1 MSIARYK
8 AKRNFDE
15 TPEPKP
21 ARAKA
26 GKTEAASFVIHKHAA
41 RRLHYDLRLEMDG
54 VLKSWAVTRGPSLV
68 TGEKRLS
75 VHVEDHPLDYG
86 SFEGVIPPKQY
97 GAGNVIIWDRG
108 TWTPIADA
116 KRGYKKGH
124 LEFALE
130 GEKLHG
136 RFHLVR
142 IENRHESDRKRGADN
157 WLLIKADDEFARS
170 DDAPDIL
177 EERPESV
184 VSGKTVETVGAPAKK
199 TAKAAPAKSP
209 VRKTAKKSQAT
220 AEPTAIKG
228 TRKATMP
235 DFIPPALATLS
246 AKAPTHGDWLHEIKF
261 DGYRIQA
268 RLTKGKVQLL
278 TRSGHDWTERFGTAI
293 PGAIAKLDADA
304 ALIDGEIVVET
315 ANGNTDFSALQAD
328 LSEGRSDRFIYYA
341 FDLLHLDGA
350 DLRPARLIDRKTALA
365 GLLETTPDSPLRYSE
380 HFEEDGE
387 IVFRHACRLSLEGV
401 ISKRRDDPYPDGR
414 SKSWLKS
421 KCAYRQEF
429 VVGGYVPSTAD
440 SNAIGSLV
448 LGLYDEKDGNLT
460 HVGRVG
466 TGFSRKM
473 AQSLFSAL
481 RKIERKTSPFAET
494 LPAGARRGV
503 HFVRPEMVVE
513 VEYRAWTGAGNLR
526 HAAFRGIREDKSAG
540 EVRSEEAV
548 MPETKA
554 KKAGDGKT
562 SGVTTG
568 EGQVLVKLTNADKIY
583 WPATDEIP
591 AVTKGDLAD
600 YYAGV
605 WRWMGPLL
613 VERPLSLV
621 RAPEGIH
628 GHRFFQKHAW
638 KGMHKSIRTVVTA
651 KGEEPT
657 VFIDDL
663 EGLLGLVQGGV
674 LEIHPWGA
682 RGRTQKAINKPDM
695 LTMDIDPDDA
705 IGWEGIVEAA
715 FQIKARL
722 EAAGLAAF
730 VKTSGGKGLHVVS
743 PLEPSATWP
752 KLKAFTKRLADLMAK
767 DEPDHYV
774 ATVSKAK
781 RKGKMLIDYLR
792 NGKGATA
799 VAAYSTRARDG
810 APVSM
815 PLDWDEVA
823 DLGSASAF
831 TIENALQRLN
841 GQDLDPWAGFESARR
856 ALPPA
861 SALD

>member
-1 MSIARYK
+1 
-8 AKRNFDE
+8 
-15 TPEPKP
+15 
-21 ARAKA
+21 
-26 GKTEAASFVIHKHAA
+26 
-41 RRLHYDLRLEMDG
+41 MDG

-86 SFEGVIPPKQY
+86 GFEGVIPPKQY

-142 IENRHESDRKRGADN
+142 IENRRESDRKRGVDN
-157 WLLIKADDEFARS
+157 WLLIKADDEFARPEG
-170 DDAPDIL
+170 APDIL

-184 VSGKTVETVGAPAKK
+184 VSGKTVETIGDPAKSA
-199 TAKAAPAKSP
+199 AKAAPARQQVRKRPKKSP
-209 VRKTAKKSQAT
+209 AI

-228 TRKATMP
+228 SRKARMP

-246 AKAPTHGDWLHEIKF
+246 ANAPTRGDWLHEIKF

-268 RLTKGKVQLL
+268 RLTKGKVQFL

-293 PGAIAKLDADA
+293 PGAIAKLDAEE
-304 ALIDGEIVVET
+304 ALIDGEIVIET
-315 ANGNTDFSALQAD
+315 ANGSTDFSALQAD
-328 LSEGRSDRFIYYA
+328 LADGRSDRFIYYA
-341 FDLLHLDGA
+341 FDLLHLDDA

-365 GLLETTPDSPLRYSE
+365 GLLKSAPDGPVRYSE

-421 KCAYRQEF
+421 KCAHRQEF
-429 VVGGYVPSTAD
+429 VVAGYVPSTAD
-440 SNAIGSLV
+440 ANAIGSLV
-448 LGLYDEKDGNLT
+448 LGLHDDKKGGLV

-481 RKIERKTSPFAET
+481 RERERKTPPFADA
-494 LPAGARRGV
+494 LPADARRGV
-503 HFVRPEMVVE
+503 QFVRPEMVVE

-526 HAAFRGIREDKSAG
+526 HAAFRGIREDKPA
-540 EVRSEEAV
+540 EDVQVEAAV
-548 MPETKA
+548 TPEKKATKA
-554 KKAGDGKT
+554 GGGMA
-562 SGVTTG
+562 SSIRPG
-568 EGQVLVKLTNADKIY
+568 EGQALVKLTNASKIY
-583 WPATDEIP
+583 WPETDKTA

-605 WRWMGPLL
+605 WRWIGPLL

-638 KGMHKSIRTVVTA
+638 KGMHKSIRTLVTE
-651 KGEEPT
+651 KGDEPT

-674 LEIHPWGA
+674 LEIHPWGT
-682 RGRTQKAINKPDM
+682 RGRTQKAVAKPDM
-695 LTMDIDPDDA
+695 LTMDIDPDEA
-705 IGWEGIVEAA
+705 IGWDGIVEAA
-715 FQIKARL
+715 FKIKERL

-743 PLEPSATWP
+743 PLEPGATWP
-752 KLKAFTKRLADLMAK
+752 TLKAFTKRLADLMAK
-767 DEPDHYV
+767 DEPERYV

-815 PLDWDEVA
+815 PLGWDEVT

-831 TIENALQRLN
+831 TIANALQRLN
-841 GQDLDPWAGFESARR
+841 GQDVDPWAEFESARR
-856 ALPPA
+856 PLPPA